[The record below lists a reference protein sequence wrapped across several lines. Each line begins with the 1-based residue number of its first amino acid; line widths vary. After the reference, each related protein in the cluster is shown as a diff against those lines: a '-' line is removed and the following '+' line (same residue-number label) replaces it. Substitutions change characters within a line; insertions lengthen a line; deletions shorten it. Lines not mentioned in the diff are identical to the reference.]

1 MHLCDSPYAHT
12 LLSLCCLS
20 AASLLSI
27 CCLSVLQVPLNR
39 GVSSSASVEVAA
51 MKAAAHVF
59 GLAMAGERLATACQ
73 WVENQVLR
81 CAALL
86 CLALYYNALYCTS
99 LLRSVLFYSVLSC
112 VDCWLRRCAAAR
124 VG

>member
-1 MHLCDSPYAHT
+1 MSASVPASVTVSVSVPAPLSLCRLSAAFLLSVCCLLSLC

-20 AASLLSI
+20 AVCAVCL
-27 CCLSVLQVPLNR
+27 CCLSVLCVLQVPLNR

-73 WVENQVLR
+73 WVENQVLF
-81 CAALL
+81 CSALL
-86 CLALYYNALYCTS
+86 GA
-99 LLRSVLFYSVLSC
+99 VL
-112 VDCWLRRCAAAR
+112 
-124 VG
+124 